1 MDGPKLT
8 LIPIEDIQTE
18 VGKFYNVTV
27 KEIKATKRTQ
37 NIVLA
42 RQVAMY
48 LAREKSYFW
57 FCYRH
62 DHSTVLHAY
71 NKIKNMI
78 SQDDS
83 LRIEIDTIKNK
94 IKWPLW
100 ISRQKNSEFSTT
112 CAQVLYLAKSMNFE
126 LMHSVHK
133 TYYYY

>member
-1 MDGPKLT
+1 MDSPKLT

-48 LAREKSYFW
+48 LAREMTDNSLPKIRKEFGG
-57 FCYRH
+57 R

-78 SQDDS
+78 AQDDS

-94 IKWPLW
+94 IK
-100 ISRQKNSEFSTT
+100 
-112 CAQVLYLAKSMNFE
+112 
-126 LMHSVHK
+126 
-133 TYYYY
+133 